1 MLFVEF
7 GALFDYRTTHR
18 FDDRLL
24 ASSLLGMHCF
34 FNESGGCACPQLID
48 YGSRDSGS
56 SFISI
61 RYDFQPRCLLRKVM
75 EAAEAFSGIGGIETI
90 SS

>member
-1 MLFVEF
+1 MMLFVEVL
-7 GALFDYRTTHR
+7 ALIGNRTTHR

-24 ASSLLGMHCF
+24 ACSLLGMHCF
-34 FNESGGCACPQLID
+34 FNESGGCSCPQLID
-48 YGSRDSGS
+48 YGSRDSDS

-75 EAAEAFSGIGGIETI
+75 EAMEALSGI
-90 SS
+90 

>member
-1 MLFVEF
+1 MHFVEF

-34 FNESGGCACPQLID
+34 SMNPVDVLIHCLID
-48 YGSRDSGS
+48 YGSRDSAS
-56 SFISI
+56 IIISI

-75 EAAEAFSGIGGIETI
+75 EAMEALSGI
-90 SS
+90 